1 MRRLLLLGGLI
12 YLLFLVGL
20 ASVDGRLLSLALP
33 MVVYLVVALLFG
45 PGNVSMSATRTTS
58 TDRTSQGT
66 PVVVRLSVTNE
77 GSRLEQVLVE
87 DLVPGSLELTG
98 GQSQVMASFSPGET
112 VELEYTL
119 EAVRGGFPFR
129 DVRVTASETLGLFR
143 KQTLLSAPAQ
153 LSVLPDVLRLRPLAI
168 RPLRTRGTAGSVPA
182 RAGGSGIDFFGVREY
197 RVGDPRRWINWRVSA
212 RHPRSLF
219 TNEFEQERIADVGL
233 ILDARSRSDV
243 RTDADSL
250 FEHSIRATASLA
262 QAFLS
267 DGNRVGLLI
276 YGQFLDW
283 TFPGYGKVQ
292 RERILQSLAR
302 ATTGDS
308 RIFDTLDYL
317 PTRYFPAQSQLVVVS
332 PLSNSDLS
340 MLKRLRARGYQILVV
355 RPDPVAFE
363 LEGLEPEPS
372 VELAA
377 RIVRVERL
385 LLLRKLQQAGIQVVD
400 WQVDRPFDHVIHS
413 SLGRVPHWFR
423 AVGVET

>member
-1 MRRLLLLGGLI
+1 
-12 YLLFLVGL
+12 
-20 ASVDGRLLSLALP
+20 
-33 MVVYLVVALLFG
+33 
-45 PGNVSMSATRTTS
+45 
-58 TDRTSQGT
+58 
-66 PVVVRLSVTNE
+66 VRLSVTNE
-77 GSRLEQVLVE
+77 GSALEQVLVE
-87 DLVPGSLELTG
+87 DPVPGSLEVSDGHSRVITSLP
-98 GQSQVMASFSPGET
+98 AGET
-112 VELEYTL
+112 VDLEYTL
-119 EAVRGGFPFR
+119 KAARGGFPFG
-129 DVRVTASETLGLFR
+129 DVRVTAYETLGLFR
-143 KQTLLSAPAQ
+143 KRALLSAPAH
-153 LSVLPDVLRLRPLAI
+153 LSVLPDVLRLRSLAI

-212 RHPRSLF
+212 RHPRTLF
-219 TNEFEQERIADVGL
+219 SNEFEQERIADVGL

-243 RTDADSL
+243 RNGTDSL

-262 QAFLS
+262 QAFLG

-340 MLKRLRARGYQILVV
+340 MLRRLRARGYQILVV

-363 LEGLEPEPS
+363 LQGLEREPS
-372 VELAA
+372 VDLAA

-400 WQVDRPFDHVIHS
+400 WQVDRPFDQVIHS